1 MITTFIHSRSSLE
14 NHSRL
19 QTKMGKVYT
28 RFQTKTAQQPY
39 PTGRHIPKGLLPP
52 PPGGGVIL
60 SLRNSVSKVLQRGA
74 SCDSYGGGIWTL
86 LLFPG
91 AGGGGTPIILYGLY
105 GDVPLYRVWVFTS
118 LSETGIL

>member
-1 MITTFIHSRSSLE
+1 MEAPFDGLLAKCIPVFRPKRPNSP
-14 NHSRL
+14 
-19 QTKMGKVYT
+19 T
-28 RFQTKTAQQPY
+28 RWGGTY
-39 PTGRHIPKGLLPP
+39 LRDYLPP
-52 PPGGGVIL
+52 PPVGGVIL

-91 AGGGGTPIILYGLY
+91 AGRGGTHIILYGLY

>member
-1 MITTFIHSRSSLE
+1 MEAPFD
-14 NHSRL
+14 
-19 QTKMGKVYT
+19 
-28 RFQTKTAQQPY
+28 
-39 PTGRHIPKGLLPP
+39 GLLAKCIPVFRPKRPNSPTRWGGTYLRDYLPP
-52 PPGGGVIL
+52 RVGGGVIL

-118 LSETGIL
+118 LSETAIL